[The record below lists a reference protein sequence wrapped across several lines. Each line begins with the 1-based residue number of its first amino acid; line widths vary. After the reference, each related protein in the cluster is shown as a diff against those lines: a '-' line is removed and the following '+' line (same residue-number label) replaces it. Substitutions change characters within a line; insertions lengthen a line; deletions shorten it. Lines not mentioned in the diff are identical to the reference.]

1 MANNCCCTSIYNA
14 GCIGHCDGLTV
25 SGLTGETV
33 TVLIE
38 SGSRQWT
45 QTLAIL
51 DGAATVT
58 AFNEEAI
65 HIVKFPEAIE
75 INGETYD
82 CIKVKTE
89 ITTNSTGGGSG
100 GGGNLSTFCQ
110 DVQACM
116 AGFTPEQPAIQPPA
130 TVLIQNTTYNLQ
142 GFDLQFTGNQVDGD
156 QLVRNFDPNG
166 NDIGGIEGTNTVGAD
181 CLFNS
186 ILGIGNTI
194 GDSNE
199 FNSVLGVNNTL
210 GNGNILNSVT
220 GDGNTLG
227 NNNSGIYAASSNVT
241 IGDNNAFLFSYGVAH
256 FFGSSLNYCSAFGV
270 GHNVTHEQSYYFG
283 RYSSPLDTAAEGG
296 LVIGNGTS
304 NIARSNAFEA
314 LLNGRLVH
322 SGAYANKPTRY
333 TGGGSHTI
341 PDNVSIYIYDPASV
355 QAGATITLPA
365 NPLDGQTLYIF
376 GGGTV
381 TSGNV
386 ITSFTLDGN
395 GRTVIGD
402 GAAQLKVG
410 KAIELHYVAANNI
423 WYAIS
428 N

>member
-45 QTLAIL
+45 QTLAIV
-51 DGAATVT
+51 DGAVTVT

-65 HIVKFPEAIE
+65 HIVKFHEAIE
-75 INGETYD
+75 IQGETYD

-89 ITTNSTGGGSG
+89 ITTNSSGASSG

-116 AGFTPEQPAIQPPA
+116 AGFTTEQPAVQPPA
-130 TVLIQNTTYNLQ
+130 TVLIQNTAYSLQ
-142 GFDLQFTGNQVDGD
+142 GYRLNFIGNTVDGD
-156 QLVRNFDPNG
+156 VLIRYFDANG
-166 NDIGGIEGTNTVGAD
+166 NDIGGIQGTNTIGENG
-181 CLFNS
+181 LFNS
-186 ILGIGNTI
+186 IRGAGNTI
-194 GDSNE
+194 GDDCLLNTIIGNLNTVGNDVAGS
-199 FNSVLGVNNTL
+199 FVGSQNSSI
-210 GNGNILNSVT
+210 GN
-220 GDGNTLG
+220 
-227 NNNSGIYAASSNVT
+227 SSNF
-241 IGDNNAFLFSYGVAH
+241 IFLYGDDHVVDSNINYSAAWGFGHHISCDNSYI
-256 FFGSSLNYCSAFGV
+256 
-270 GHNVTHEQSYYFG
+270 FG
-283 RYSSPLDTAAEGG
+283 RWAVCPQGG
-296 LVIGNGTS
+296 IAIGNGT
-304 NIARSNAFEA
+304 NDLNRNNAHT
-314 LLNGRLVH
+314 LKDTGSYQH
-322 SGAYANKPTRY
+322 DGAYATKPTRY
-333 TGGGSHTI
+333 TGGGNAVI
-341 PDNVSIYIYDPASV
+341 PDNVSIYIYDPAST

-402 GAAQLKVG
+402 GSAQLKVG